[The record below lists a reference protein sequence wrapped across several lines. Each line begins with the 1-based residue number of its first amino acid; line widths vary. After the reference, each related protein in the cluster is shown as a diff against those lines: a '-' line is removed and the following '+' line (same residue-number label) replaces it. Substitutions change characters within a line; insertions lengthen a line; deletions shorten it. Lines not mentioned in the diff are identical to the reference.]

1 MQGIRQNEPHRHHQ
15 YLHRQSDVGDER
27 QPPSVPENDL
37 GFLPRLLR
45 CCSHLEIQSFLQKTE
60 AGDFLSGHPP
70 QKGVKHL
77 SATESNIEGPAGIL
91 FESMNDGYNEYYV
104 FEMKML
110 IDLLANTI

>member
-45 CCSHLEIQSFLQKTE
+45 CCSHLEIRSFLQKTE
-60 AGDFLSGHPP
+60 AGDFLSGRPP
-70 QKGVKHL
+70 RKRGEASFCDGVQYRR
-77 SATESNIEGPAGIL
+77 TYGNPIRIYERRIQRIL
-91 FESMNDGYNEYYV
+91 CF
-104 FEMKML
+104 
-110 IDLLANTI
+110 